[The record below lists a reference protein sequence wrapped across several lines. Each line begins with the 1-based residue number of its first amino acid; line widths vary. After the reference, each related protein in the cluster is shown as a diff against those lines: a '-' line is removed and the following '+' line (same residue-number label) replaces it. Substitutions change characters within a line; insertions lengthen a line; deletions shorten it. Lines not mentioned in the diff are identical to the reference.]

1 MAKIQHSHVTVAPS
15 QGQIIA
21 PQFTP
26 CSVCRFIRDL
36 RLSVS
41 TLTSHRGLALHY
53 SKVKKWK
60 VFFFY
65 RFIYF
70 IIFFFYCHIKVSR
83 GSNTMHHVKTSEEEC
98 IDIDQVK
105 SSPRV
110 SLCH

>member
-21 PQFTP
+21 PLFTP
-26 CSVCRFIRDL
+26 CSVCRFILDL
-36 RLSVS
+36 RLSVN
-41 TLTSHRGLALHY
+41 TDFTQGLALHY

-65 RFIYF
+65 CFIYF

-105 SSPRV
+105 SRPRV